1 MSGVFK
7 AIGKAFKAVVKVVKK
22 VALPALAIGAV
33 VLTGG
38 AALGALPSL
47 GAMGAKLG
55 LSAAL
60 QGVLSTA
67 GTSALIGAGVAAATG
82 KDIIKGA
89 TGGFITGGVLGGL
102 GAVTGGLGGAAQ
114 TAKAG
119 AQAAGSTAAQG
130 AGTVAQAAGATA
142 GTAAQAA
149 GGAITA
155 GAAPFTANM
164 AGLGGLA
171 ADAAASTA
179 GAFGSAIPAAASG
192 LASAAAP
199 ASVSPLSSV
208 GNVAN
213 GALKFIANNPVPV
226 GMALQGLGAGL
237 SAKAQADA
245 AREEREAIAKNYTTS
260 GLFTLPSTT
269 GPALPEASNFYQ
281 QAIYGKQVYD
291 PTTGR
296 IIPAG
301 A

>member
-7 AIGKAFKAVVKVVKK
+7 AIGKAFKSIVKVVKK
-22 VALPALAIGAV
+22 VALPALAVAAV

-38 AALGALPSL
+38 AAVGALPSL
-47 GAMGAKLG
+47 GTVGAKLG

-102 GAVTGGLGGAAQ
+102 GAATGGLGGAAQ

-119 AQAAGSTAAQG
+119 TQVASTTAAQG

-149 GGAITA
+149 GSLAGTVAQ
-155 GAAPFTANM
+155 GAAPLAFNAASITPA
-164 AGLGGLA
+164 ALPAISGGGLGGAVGGALG
-171 ADAAASTA
+171 STV
-179 GAFGSAIPAAASG
+179 GQ
-192 LASAAAP
+192 
-199 ASVSPLSSV
+199 V
-208 GNVAN
+208 GNVAG

-245 AREEREAIAKNYTTS
+245 AREEREAISKNYTTS

-269 GPALPEASNFYQ
+269 GAALPDASNFYQ

-291 PTTGR
+291 PATGR
-296 IIPAG
+296 IISAG